1 MGTAV
6 AETRRVIPLHP
17 GRAAHAT
24 GKVGMILFL
33 ASWAMMF
40 GALFYS
46 YGILRVRAPIWP
58 PVGAPETPVVEPAII
73 TVLII
78 VSAILLERGRTALRL
93 GKTTQFH
100 RLMIGTMVLGA
111 LFIALQSQVWVDLW
125 AAGLQLNTGRYG
137 SLFYFLTFFHAIHVV
152 VGLGLLGWSFWTAPR
167 LDSPIAS
174 YARAQY
180 AAWFWHFVAVVW
192 LIVFTLVYVY

>member
-1 MGTAV
+1 MGTAA
-6 AETRRVIPLHP
+6 AETRSAISLRPE
-17 GRAAHAT
+17 RAAHTT

-46 YGILRVRAPIWP
+46 YGILRARAPVWP
-58 PVGAPETPVVEPAII
+58 PMGAPEIPIVVPSVI

-78 VSAILLERGRTALRL
+78 VSSVLLEQARRALYEGANAR
-93 GKTTQFH
+93 FS
-100 RLMIGTMVLGA
+100 RMMIGSIVLGA
-111 LFIALQSQVWVDLW
+111 LFLALQSQVWIDLW
-125 AAGLQLNTGRYG
+125 TAGLQIDSGRYG

-152 VGLGLLGWSFWTAPR
+152 VGLGILLRMFWTAPR
-167 LDSPIAS
+167 LASPIAR
-174 YARAQY
+174 YARAQFG
-180 AAWFWHFVAVVW
+180 AWFWHFVAVVW